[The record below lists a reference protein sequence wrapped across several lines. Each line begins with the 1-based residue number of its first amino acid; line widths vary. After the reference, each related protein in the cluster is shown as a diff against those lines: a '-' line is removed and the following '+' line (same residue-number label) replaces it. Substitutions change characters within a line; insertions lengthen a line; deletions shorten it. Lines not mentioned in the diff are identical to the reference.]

1 MKKYKVAIIGVT
13 GNVGRE
19 ILNILHNRKF
29 PIDKVF
35 GVASEKSEGTK
46 ISYGDDKNILVESL
60 EKFDFKN
67 VDIVLSSPGSK
78 VSAKFTPKAT
88 KEGANASEG
97 SIRAIGYSANHGKHG
112 GSLATL
118 LFYPAAAAR
127 APQSRR

>member
-88 KEGANASEG
+88 KEGAIVIDNTSYFRMKKEVPLIVPEVNPQEI
-97 SIRAIGYSANHGKHG
+97 SKLKKKNYSQ
-112 GSLATL
+112 
-118 LFYPAAAAR
+118 P
-127 APQSRR
+127 